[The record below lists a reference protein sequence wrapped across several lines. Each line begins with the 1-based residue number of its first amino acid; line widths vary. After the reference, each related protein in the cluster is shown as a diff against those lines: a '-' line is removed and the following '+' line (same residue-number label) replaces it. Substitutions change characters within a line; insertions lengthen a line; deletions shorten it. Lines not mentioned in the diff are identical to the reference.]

1 MVDATLRS
9 IYFAADETIE
19 MFDRLQVPTQARR
32 TRDLQRLES
41 VVQGLDGTYMEGP
54 SEAPVRRERGGD
66 RPAGVGPDPEPFVAL
81 PKRTTHGGDWGPKVA
96 AKLRAEALRKMGW

>member
-19 MFDRLQVPTQARR
+19 MFDRLQSPLEQRR
-32 TRDLQRLES
+32 TRALQQLES
-41 VVQGLDGTYMEGP
+41 VVAGLDGSFAEID
-54 SEAPVRRERGGD
+54 EAPVRRERPAD
-66 RPAGVGPDPEPFVAL
+66 RRAGERLDREPFVAL

-96 AKLRAEALRKMGW
+96 EKLRAEALRKLGW